1 MICIPITGNTHAEAL
16 RLIEMSLPRADVLE
30 LRMDLIRD
38 GDLRVLIK
46 KCRVDPRPVKILVT
60 NRRKEYST
68 GRDFAEERQRIALL
82 KEAVDLGAEY
92 VDMEVDTPEVL
103 RKELLALVDTHGSRT
118 RVIVSHHDFHRTPSI
133 ASLKNIMRECIL
145 TGAGIVKIVTYAKSP
160 GDNLTLLSLIP
171 YARKKNKEVI
181 AFCMGEQGRIS
192 RIAAPL
198 LGSYLNYVS
207 LNRGSESAPGQLTVD
222 ETEQIMLLTDG
233 GDSGKDT
240 SCLSS
245 DVLMFGIFGNPVRQS
260 LSPLMHEAAL
270 ARMKIN
276 GRYLPFCIH
285 DLASAVNGIRG
296 MGIRGVSVTI
306 PFKVTTMAHLD
317 EVDADAK
324 EIGAVNTI
332 VNHHGTLKG
341 FNTDWIGLVQSL
353 KDVLDIKGKVFAIV
367 GAGGAARAAAF
378 GIRKEGGTP
387 VVVNR
392 NVERGRYLARE
403 LGCSFYP
410 LKEIIH
416 VRADCLINTT
426 PVGMMPN
433 VDETPVES
441 AVLANYR
448 WVMDLIYNPFK
459 TKLLKDAENAGCST
473 IPGLGMF
480 VHQGAE
486 QIKLWTGMEPPRKY
500 MEQVVMERLLYG
512 N

>member
-16 RLIEMSLPRADVLE
+16 RHIEMSLPRADVLE

-46 KCRVDPRPVKILVT
+46 QCRVHPRSIKILVT
-60 NRRKEYST
+60 NRRKDSAEGWEFS
-68 GRDFAEERQRIALL
+68 EERQRIALL
-82 KEAVDLGAEY
+82 KEAVNLGAEY
-92 VDMEVDTPEVL
+92 VDMEMDTPEVL
-103 RKELLALVDTHGSRT
+103 RNELLSLVRALGKQT

-133 ASLKNIMRECIL
+133 RSLKEIVDECIL
-145 TGAGIVKIVTYAKSP
+145 TGVSIVKIVTYAKSP
-160 GDNLTLLSLIP
+160 ADNLAVLGLIP

-198 LGSYLNYVS
+198 LGSYLSYVS
-207 LNRGSESAPGQLTVD
+207 LYRGAESAPGQLTVD

-233 GDSGKDT
+233 GDYGKDS
-240 SCLSS
+240 SCLPS
-245 DVLMFGIFGNPVRQS
+245 DVQIFGIFGNPVQQS
-260 LSPLMHEAAL
+260 LSPLMHETAL
-270 ARMKIN
+270 AKMKIN

-285 DLASAVNGIRG
+285 DLASAVNGMRG

-306 PFKVTTMAHLD
+306 PFKVATMAHLD
-317 EVDADAK
+317 EVDTDAQ

-341 FNTDWIGLVQSL
+341 FNTDWIGLVHAI
-353 KDVLDIKGKVFAIV
+353 KDVMDIKGKVFAIV

-378 GIRKEGGTP
+378 GIRKEGGIP

-392 NVERGRYLARE
+392 NVERGQYLARE
-403 LGCSFYP
+403 QGCSFYP

-433 VDETPVES
+433 INETPVES
-441 AVLANYR
+441 AVLTNYR
-448 WVMDLIYNPFK
+448 WVMDMIYNPLK

-486 QIKLWTGMEPPRKY
+486 QIKLWTGMEPPREFMK
-500 MEQVVMERLLYG
+500 QVVMERLLYG

>member
-1 MICIPITGNTHAEAL
+1 MICIPITGNTHAKAL
-16 RLIEMSLPRADVLE
+16 RHIEMSLPRADVLE

-38 GDLRVLIK
+38 GDLRVLME
-46 KCRVDPRPVKILVT
+46 KCRVNPKPVKILVT
-60 NRRKEYST
+60 HRRKESSK
-68 GRDFAEERQRIALL
+68 GGEFSEERQRNVLL
-82 KEAVDLGAEY
+82 KEAVNLGAEY

-103 RKELLALVDTHGSRT
+103 RNELLALVRALGNQT
-118 RVIVSHHDFHRTPSI
+118 RVIVSHHDFQGTPSI
-133 ASLKNIMRECIL
+133 TSLKNIMRECIR
-145 TGAGIVKIVTYAKSP
+145 TGVDIVKIVTYAKSQA
-160 GDNLTLLSLIP
+160 DNLTILSLIP

-181 AFCMGEQGRIS
+181 AFCMGKQGRLS

-198 LGSYLNYVS
+198 LGSYLSYVS
-207 LNRGSESAPGQLTVD
+207 LNRGAESAPGQLTVD
-222 ETEQIMLLTDG
+222 EMEQIMLLTHG

-240 SCLSS
+240 SCLPS
-245 DVLMFGIFGNPVRQS
+245 DMQIFGIFGNPVKHS

-270 ARMKIN
+270 AKMKIN

-285 DLASAVNGIRG
+285 DLTSAISGIRG

-317 EVDADAK
+317 EVDTDAK

-332 VNHHGTLKG
+332 VNHHGTLRG
-341 FNTDWIGLVQSL
+341 FNTDWVGLVQAI
-353 KDVLDIKGKVFAIV
+353 KDVVDIRGKVFAIV

-378 GIRKEGGTP
+378 GIRKEGGVP

-392 NVERGRYLARE
+392 NVERGQYLARE

-410 LKEIIH
+410 LKEIIN

-433 VDETPVES
+433 INETPVES

-448 WVMDLIYNPFK
+448 WVMDLIYNPLR
-459 TKLLKDAENAGCST
+459 TKLLKDAEDAGCIT

-486 QIKLWTGMEPPRKY
+486 QIRLWTGLEPPREFMK
-500 MEQVVMERLLYG
+500 QVVMERLVYG